1 MSRRRSTY
9 RRPAPRRGRAQQR
22 RGPNLFWGRALLTA
36 VVLMILWAHW
46 KGQA

>member
-1 MSRRRSTY
+1 MSAY
-9 RRPAPRRGRAQQR
+9 RRGYRHAQRDRR

-46 KGQA
+46 KGQS